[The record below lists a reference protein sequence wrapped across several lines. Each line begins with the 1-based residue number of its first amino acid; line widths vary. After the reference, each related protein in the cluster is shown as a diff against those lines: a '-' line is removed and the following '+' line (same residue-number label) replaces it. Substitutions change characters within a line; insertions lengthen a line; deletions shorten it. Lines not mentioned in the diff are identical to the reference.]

1 MKRFVFPVLLVLS
14 VLLVGLPASTRAA
27 DILQFQTSGLG
38 TLADFTTAS
47 ECMVTRVRLQAAD
60 ERVKQVG
67 KPATPSQVLLFI
79 GQYDTCAQKELVR
92 ALAQVD
98 VLPSAFQVDQQLN
111 TATLQ
116 ATGLEIFDYASA
128 TVLPVDISLTWKAT
142 GEARRLKGG
151 HTESLGDF
159 TLRERYDESFRPSV
173 AFGTVTLA
181 GSANLTAEPTEIAK
195 IESIRLNETVISQ

>member
-1 MKRFVFPVLLVLS
+1 MKRFVFPVLLALG

-47 ECMVTRVRLQAAD
+47 ECMDTRVRLQAVD
-60 ERVKQVG
+60 ERIKQAG

-79 GQYDTCAQKELVR
+79 GQYDTCAEKASVT
-92 ALAQVD
+92 ALGVVD
-98 VLPSAFQVDQQLN
+98 VLPDALQVDRQLN

-116 ATGLEIFDYASA
+116 VTGLEIFDYVSA
-128 TVLPVDISLTWKAT
+128 ALVPVDINLTWQAT
-142 GEARRLKGG
+142 GETSRLKGG
-151 HTESLGDF
+151 LTQSLGDF
-159 TLRERYDESFRPSV
+159 TLRERYDESFRKAV

-181 GSANLTAEPTEIAK
+181 GSANLTAEPTEQAK